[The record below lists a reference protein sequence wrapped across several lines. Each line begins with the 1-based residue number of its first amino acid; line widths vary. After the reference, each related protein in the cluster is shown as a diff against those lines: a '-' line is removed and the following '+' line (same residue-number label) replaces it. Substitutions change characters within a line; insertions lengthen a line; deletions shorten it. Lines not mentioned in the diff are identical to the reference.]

1 MKKIVMTLG
10 VIIAAGAAF
19 AQGPY
24 ATFGLGYAG
33 SSNGEMLGSTVTT
46 VGADV
51 TSTSINGTFG
61 AGIPIHLSGGY
72 MLNKHVGVELGL
84 TYFMGSE
91 ITIDE
96 ETSDAAFGVLESI
109 TKTKHSSLRI
119 SPMLVL
125 TTGGEKLSLYSKLG
139 LIIPATGKTAFTQSA
154 SVNLGG
160 GTQKVEVEGETVGK
174 SSMGY
179 TAAIGVSFPISDNLS
194 VFGELHMVNL
204 RIRANTRTL
213 TLATVDGVDNLP
225 EMDKQDK
232 VTEYVDEVVPT
243 DNTDV
248 NQPLK
253 ELGSSSNYNSFG
265 INIGIKMSF

>member
-1 MKKIVMTLG
+1 MTLG
-10 VIIAAGAAF
+10 VILAAGAAF

-33 SSNGEMLGSTVTT
+33 SSNGEMIGSKTTT
-46 VGADV
+46 VGVNV
-51 TSTSINGTFG
+51 TSSNINGTFG

-84 TYFMGSE
+84 TYLMGSE
-91 ITIDE
+91 ITIEE

-109 TKTKHSSLRI
+109 TKTKGSSIRI

-139 LIIPATGKTAFTQSA
+139 VIIPVSGKTTFAQSA
-154 SVNLGG
+154 SVDLGG
-160 GTQKVEVEGETVGK
+160 GIQKVEIEGESVGK
-174 SSMGY
+174 FSMGF
-179 TAAIGVSFPISDNLS
+179 TAAIGVSFPIADNLS

-204 RIRANTRTL
+204 RIKANTRTL
-213 TLATVDGVDNLP
+213 TLATVDGVDNLSG
-225 EMDKQDK
+225 MDKQDIE
-232 VTEYVDEVVPT
+232 TEYVDEVLPT

-248 NQPLK
+248 KQPLK
-253 ELGSSSNYNSFG
+253 ELGNSSNYNSFG
-265 INIGIKMSF
+265 INVGVKMTF